1 MDENRLLGDYRLIK
15 HIGHGSMG
23 STFFA
28 EQRFTKKKYVLKV
41 LPEELAQDRAF
52 LQRFEEEI
60 AVLSQLDHPN
70 IVKMFNVSFAQGAYF
85 LVCDCIVDDRGETTN
100 LCEYF
105 HQREK
110 KLSQNEVL
118 CIAQQVASALDYGHS
133 CKLAHRNLKLNNI
146 LISSK
151 QAAPAHQIQVRISD
165 WGLSK
170 IIGVGACLTRTFKGM
185 AEALGIA
192 SITQNRFSQPAVDA
206 SKFAPLHQI
215 LVQNFAFLAPE
226 QKRLDVVAN
235 ERADSYAF
243 GVLIYYLL
251 MGQYPEGAFSLPSA
265 VLDKCVIDWDMLIK
279 ECLNPNPQTRAYLLE
294 DLLAKATVAKFTTAE
309 EPAVAKAEQAR
320 HHSKPEVRQEPR
332 QEPRQESRQEMR
344 YEPQSELPLEQELPI
359 YASVM
364 STEPPKKSP
373 WVREERVVK
382 EYFPEKR
389 ELPSIQP
396 ILTDMVTIDGGYYYR
411 GSPTGSRDEMP
422 RHQISV
428 NPFAIDI
435 HPVTNEQ
442 FMRFVEYIGGEKDSQ
457 NHDIIRL
464 RESRI
469 KKSAGR
475 FSIEPGY
482 SKHPVVSVT
491 WYGAIAYAQWI
502 GKRLPTEAEWE
513 VACCGTLDNPLYPT
527 GESIE
532 KTQANFFSS
541 DTTTSMSYPP
551 NGFGL
556 YDMAGNVYE
565 WCHDW
570 YEYNYYEA
578 SAQEPD
584 NPKGPLQGVYRVL
597 RGGCWKSLKE
607 DLRTSKRHRNNPGVA
622 NGTYGFR
629 CAKDV

>member
-1 MDENRLLGDYRLIK
+1 MDENRFLGDYRLIK

-23 STFFA
+23 ATFVA
-28 EQRFTKKKYVLKV
+28 EQRFTKQKFVLKV

-60 AVLSQLDHPN
+60 ALLSQLDHPN
-70 IVKMFNVSFAQGAYF
+70 IVKIHNVSFAQGVYF
-85 LVCDCIVDDRGETTN
+85 LVCGCIVDEMGETTN
-100 LCEYF
+100 LSEF
-105 HQREK
+105 FRQRDK
-110 KLSQNEVL
+110 KLTQPEVL
-118 CIAQQVASALDYGHS
+118 SILQQVASALDYGHA

-146 LISSK
+146 LIS
-151 QAAPAHQIQVRISD
+151 AREHATLPQIQVRISD

-170 IIGVGACLTRTFKGM
+170 IIGIGACLTRNFKGM

-192 SITQNRFSQPAVDA
+192 SVTQNRFSQPPVEMTRL
-206 SKFAPLHQI
+206 APLHQI
-215 LVQNFAFLAPE
+215 LLQNFAFLAPE

-235 ERADSYAF
+235 ERADSFAF
-243 GVLIYYLL
+243 GVLAYYLL
-251 MGQYPEGAFSLPSA
+251 MGEYPEGSFLLPSA
-265 VLDKCVIDWDMLIK
+265 RFDDCLIDWDMVVK
-279 ECLNPNPQTRAYLLE
+279 TCLNPNPVARPYLLVE
-294 DLLAKATVAKFTTAE
+294 LLAKA
-309 EPAVAKAEQAR
+309 AVKLQVVEVEK
-320 HHSKPEVRQEPR
+320 HPEVRVEPK
-332 QEPRQESRQEMR
+332 
-344 YEPQSELPLEQELPI
+344 LEQMLEAKIGQVAEARVEQEVPA
-359 YASVM
+359 YAEVM
-364 STEPPKKSP
+364 STEPPKRSP

-382 EYFPEKR
+382 EYSPEKR
-389 ELPSIQP
+389 ERSSIQP
-396 ILTDMVTIDGGYYYR
+396 LLTDMVSIQGGYYYR
-411 GSPTGSRDEMP
+411 GSLAGSRDEMP

-428 NPFAIDI
+428 DPFAIDI

-442 FMRFVEYIGGEKDSQ
+442 FVRFLEYVGGEKDAQ

-469 KKSAGR
+469 KRSAGR
-475 FSIEPGY
+475 VSIEPGY
-482 SKHPVVSVT
+482 NKHPVVGVT
-491 WYGAIAYAQWI
+491 WYGAVAYSQWI

-513 VACCGTLDNPLYPT
+513 VACCGNLENPLYPT
-527 GESIE
+527 GEGIE

-541 DTTTSMSYPP
+541 DTTTAMSYPP
-551 NGFGL
+551 NAYGL

-565 WCHDW
+565 WCQDW
-570 YEYNYYEA
+570 YEYNFYES

-629 CAKDV
+629 CASDV